1 MIMRRVLPFF
11 AVSAL
16 LLTIGCGGGGNNVP
30 GGASNVY
37 VVQNGSTSSIL
48 EFPASALSSATPSN
62 TITIPMQTTFDAV
75 AVDASGNL
83 YVSASVVTAPSTLY
97 EVLVYA
103 PGATGAATPTRSITN
118 FSTNITSIAVD
129 STGQLYALSGN
140 TISVFAANATG
151 NATPVRR
158 ITGGATLLSSPY
170 SLAVDSAQNIYVAN
184 TAAEN
189 IVVFS
194 TSANGNVAPS
204 RTISGSNT
212 QLYNTWG
219 IAVDDA
225 GDIFATTQNTAASP
239 AVSTVLEFA
248 PNANGNALP
257 TMTLTDFAS
266 DPIAGIQVD
275 AAGNLYVLVID
286 NNLMTVDVFSAGA
299 SGGRAP
305 EQNINSTAWTN
316 SNFGQIAIQ

>member
-75 AVDASGNL
+75 AADASGNL
-83 YVSASVVTAPSTLY
+83 YVSASVVTAPPTLY

-103 PGATGAATPTRSITN
+103 PGATGSATPTRTITN
-118 FSTNITSIAVD
+118 FSDYVVSIAVD

-151 NATPVRR
+151 NATPVRQ
-158 ITGGATLLSSPY
+158 ITGSATLLNSPY

-184 TAAEN
+184 TGAEN

-194 TSANGNVAPS
+194 ASANGNAVPT
-204 RTISGSNT
+204 RTITGANT
-212 QLYNTWG
+212 QLGYSFG
-219 IAVDDA
+219 IAVDGA
-225 GDIFATTQNTAASP
+225 GDIFATTEMSGTEKISQ
-239 AVSTVLEFA
+239 VLEFA

-275 AAGNLYVLVID
+275 DAGNLYVLVID

-316 SNFGQIAIQ
+316 SDIGQIAIQ

>member
-62 TITIPMQTTFDAV
+62 TITIPMQTTFCAV

-83 YVSASVVTAPSTLY
+83 YVSASTVANPTLY
-97 EVLVYA
+97 QVLVYA
-103 PGATGAATPTRSITN
+103 PGATGNATATRTITG
-118 FSTNITSIAVD
+118 FSNYVVSLAVD

-151 NATPVRR
+151 NATPVRQ
-158 ITGGATLLSSPY
+158 ITGSATLLNSPY

-184 TAAEN
+184 TEAEN

-194 TSANGNVAPS
+194 ASANGNVAPT
-204 RTISGSNT
+204 RTIAGSNT
-212 QLYNTWG
+212 QLYYSWG
-219 IAVDDA
+219 IAVDAA
-225 GDIFATTQNTAASP
+225 GDIFATTQNRTASP
-239 AVSTVLEFA
+239 AVSSVLEFA

-257 TMTLTDFAS
+257 TMTLTDFAG
-266 DPIAGIQVD
+266 DPIAGIDVD
-275 AAGNLYVLVID
+275 DAGNLYVLVID
-286 NNLMTVDVFSAGA
+286 NYLMTVDVFSAGA

-316 SNFGQIAIQ
+316 SDYGQIAIQ